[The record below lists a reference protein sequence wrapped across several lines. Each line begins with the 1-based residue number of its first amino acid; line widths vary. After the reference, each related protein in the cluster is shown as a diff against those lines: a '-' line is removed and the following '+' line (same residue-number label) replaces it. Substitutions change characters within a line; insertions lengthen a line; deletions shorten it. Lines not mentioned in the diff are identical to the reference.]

1 MFSQCCQVPLRRV
14 LGRALLSRDEFV
26 TVLAE
31 IQHVVND
38 RPLTYVGDLD
48 DEVPLS
54 LNMLLGAT
62 SDSTDADRRSQE
74 CEVATSRDQ
83 VCSRLYYSKSLREH
97 FHRCRISYYLLSLRL
112 FHQKSISKFSAK
124 DVVLV
129 AEGKRKRS
137 LWRMACII
145 RLFTGKDEKQHVA
158 MLRVSKM
165 ELLQPIQCL
174 ILFEVSSKDTPPMA
188 KSKLSQTC
196 TLTRV
201 ITLPQPFSL

>member
-1 MFSQCCQVPLRRV
+1 MLSSPLYRV
-14 LGRALLSRDEFV
+14 LGTALLSRDELV

-74 CEVATSRDQ
+74 CEVAASRGQ
-83 VCSRLYYSKSLREH
+83 VCYRLRYLKSLREH
-97 FHRCRISYYLLSLRL
+97 FHRRWISDYLFSLCL
-112 FHQKSISKFSAK
+112 FHQKSIFKFSA

-129 AEGKRKRS
+129 AEDKRKRS
-137 LWRMACII
+137 LWRMAHII

-174 ILFEVSSKDTPPMA
+174 ILFEVSSKDTHLIPEP
-188 KSKLSQTC
+188 KPSQTF
-196 TLTRV
+196 TRTRV
-201 ITLPQPFSL
+201 IKPPQQFSLL